1 MTIKDLYEKAKS
13 NGMEN
18 AEIIITYECNDDYY
32 SLIEEEIKN
41 SDIRLRKEEKIIEI
55 FIL

>member
-18 AEIIITYECNDDYY
+18 AEIIITYACNDDYY
-32 SLIEEEIKN
+32 SLFEEEIKN
-41 SDIRLRKEEKIIEI
+41 SNIRLHEKKKIIEI
-55 FIL
+55 FFS